1 MNWATE
7 RNGSVTCTDCRHP
20 HSLWPRTA
28 SRYLD
33 MLSSSVI
40 TQYKNFFNLAAV
52 VKHKNPNSMIVQLRC
67 MARTMIND
75 SKEDTS
81 NGPIIVVRTS
91 SSLVQHYC
99 PRCVISSL
107 CRLVRHYCPRCVTSS
122 LCSLVRHYCPRWD
135 TSSLCRLV
143 RHYRPRWDTSSLR
156 RLVRHYCP
164 RWDTSSLYRLVRLYC
179 LGCVTSS
186 LGSLVRHY
194 CPRWEIS
201 SLCRLV
207 RHYCPTWVLSLLCRL
222 ERGYCPRWV
231 ISLKNQSLYCL
242 AELGRASSMLFLY
255 ALANSGTVLWYR
267 LWLTPHLVP
276 RLKKEYSYTSTPPL
290 DLHGLFWGELYIFMT
305 SSFQIF
311 TPVSVHNL

>member
-99 PRCVISSL
+99 PRCVI
-107 CRLVRHYCPRCVTSS
+107 
-122 LCSLVRHYCPRWD
+122 
-135 TSSLCRLV
+135 SSLCRLV

>member
-81 NGPIIVVRTS
+81 NWQIIVVRTS

-99 PRCVISSL
+99 PRCVI
-107 CRLVRHYCPRCVTSS
+107 SS